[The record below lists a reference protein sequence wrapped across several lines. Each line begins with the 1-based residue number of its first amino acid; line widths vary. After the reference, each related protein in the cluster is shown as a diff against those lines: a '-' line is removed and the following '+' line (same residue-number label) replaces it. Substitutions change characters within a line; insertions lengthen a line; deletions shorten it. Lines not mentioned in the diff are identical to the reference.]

1 MPADLEAAI
10 LAIPKTGWRLADLSG
25 SGSRWACDLVPAH
38 FGGDYY
44 WGNPVKTP
52 FTVYPMAQARVTGSG
67 ATPVDAIR
75 DALERL
81 GKARARQ
88 VYVDLL
94 QALEDRID
102 GFSGKRD
109 QAGVGRR
116 TADGKASGQAL
127 ISGLQTQ
134 LHRPA
139 RSARPAVRARR

>member
-1 MPADLEAAI
+1 MTADLEAAI

-44 WGNPVKTP
+44 WGNPVKSP
-52 FTVYPMAQARVTGSG
+52 FTSYPMAQARVTGSG
-67 ATPVDAIR
+67 ATPGDAIR

-81 GKARARQ
+81 GKAPARR
-88 VYVDLL
+88 VYIDLL

-102 GFSGKRD
+102 GFSGKHD
-109 QAGVGRR
+109 QARVGRR
-116 TADGKASGQAL
+116 TPDGKTGGQARV
-127 ISGLQTQ
+127 SGVQTQ
-134 LHRPA
+134 FHRPA

>member
-1 MPADLEAAI
+1 MTADLETVI
-10 LAIPKTGWRLADLSG
+10 LGIPKTGWRLADLSG
-25 SGSRWACDLVPAH
+25 CGSRWACDLVPAH

-44 WGNPVKTP
+44 WGNPVKSP
-52 FTVYPMAQARVTGSG
+52 FTTYPMAQARITGGG
-67 ATPVDAIR
+67 ATPVAAIQ

-116 TADGKASGQAL
+116 TSDGKASGQARV
-127 ISGLQTQ
+127 SGLQTQ
-134 LHRPA
+134 FHRPA
-139 RSARPAVRARR
+139 RSTRPAVRARR